1 MTGTAPRKTLAQR
14 VMRAGIAVGI
24 AHLLFKLAGLVQA
37 WAMARYLP
45 AAIYDASYVVAF
57 EGVIFS
63 LFLVGEESLAPA
75 CLPTFMREL
84 DTVGE
89 RAAWRFAN
97 TLLALQGIA
106 LIVVVGVLM
115 AFPEWITRLW
125 TQWSEAS
132 HPEAFAMA
140 ADSVHRLAPALLG
153 LSLGST
159 TYVLLNAYKRFFLAA
174 FGDALWKFVV
184 AGGLVVGVGLLGF
197 GVEILIWGIV
207 AGSMLK
213 LLTHLVGLRD
223 KLRWFR
229 PTIDLANPALR
240 RMLWLALPLLVG
252 IVFAKLRDNINNVY
266 LLSELDSA
274 GLMQANSMGRK
285 LQGAIHFLVPYSL
298 SIAVFPFFCELVD
311 RDDRAQLGSFITR
324 SGRHLLA
331 IFIPFACIVAALSFP
346 LTDLVFAGG
355 RFDDVAV
362 RRTAVSMAC
371 YTFMLP
377 AAALEALLMQAF
389 FANRRMVAV
398 TVAGIVFSTLSMAIS
413 WLGLHWWG
421 GRELL
426 VLGMIAG
433 GVALTRALKSWVLVL
448 LLGRRVPVFPLGP
461 TLGFLVR
468 LALVSAAAGGAAW
481 GAARLG
487 ADALGAA
494 TGNRIADLAQ
504 LAAGGVAAVCAG
516 GVAAA
521 LLRLREPLEL
531 LQLVRRARSRSR
543 SAVGTGE

>member
-1 MTGTAPRKTLAQR
+1 MTATVPRKTLARR
-14 VMRAGIAVGI
+14 VMRAGIVVGI

-45 AAIYDASYVVAF
+45 AAVYDASYVVAF

-75 CLPTFMREL
+75 CLPIFMREL
-84 DTVGE
+84 DTAGE

-97 TLLALQGIA
+97 TLFTLQFLALA
-106 LIVVVGVLM
+106 AVVGVLVT
-115 AFPEWITRLW
+115 FPGWITALW

-132 HPEAFAMA
+132 HPESFALA
-140 ADSVHRLAPALLG
+140 AGSVRRLAPALLG

-159 TYVLLNAYKRFFLAA
+159 TYVLLNAHKRFFLAA

-184 AGGLVVGVGLLGF
+184 AAGLVAGMGLMGLGAE
-197 GVEILIWGIV
+197 VLVWSIV
-207 AGSMLK
+207 AGSVLK
-213 LLTHLVGLRD
+213 LLTHLAGLRD
-223 KLRWFR
+223 KLGWFR
-229 PTIDLANPALR
+229 PRLDLANPALR
-240 RMLWLALPLLVG
+240 RMLWLALPLLAG
-252 IVFAKLRDNINNVY
+252 IVFAKIRDNINNVY

-311 RDDRAQLGSFITR
+311 RDDRAQLGAFITR
-324 SGRHLLA
+324 SGRLLLVL
-331 IFIPFACIVAALSFP
+331 FIPFACIVAALAHP

-377 AAALEALLMQAF
+377 AAAVEALVMQAF

-398 TVAGIVFSTLSMAIS
+398 TVCGMVFSALSMGIS
-413 WLGLHWWG
+413 WLGLRLCG

-426 VLGMIAG
+426 VLAAIAG
-433 GVALTRALKSWVLVL
+433 GVALTRALKSWTLVL
-448 LLGRRVPVFPLGP
+448 MLRRHAPVFPLGP
-461 TLGFLVR
+461 TLGFLMR
-468 LALVSAAAGGAAW
+468 LALVSTVAGGAAW
-481 GAARLG
+481 GASRLVAG
-487 ADALGAA
+487 AADAAA
-494 TGNRIADLAQ
+494 GNRFADLAQ
-504 LAAGGVAAVCAG
+504 LAAGSLAALGAGVA
-516 GVAAA
+516 AAA
-521 LLRLREPLEL
+521 LLRLTEPREL
-531 LQLVRRARSRSR
+531 LQIARRVRSSRHV
-543 SAVGTGE
+543 SAE